1 MEDRVRR
8 LVGIDLGVTSAHS
21 VCVVRGDGTVLCRR
35 RCESTRESLEA
46 VEQAARAG
54 AEEAVLEV
62 VMEPTGGAWLPVAI
76 FFDSRGHT
84 VYLVSSAQAA
94 AVRRAL
100 SPHAKSNRID
110 AETLARMPLMGIR
123 GLRPLVLPDGDRAG
137 LNRMVRACGRL
148 SRQLA
153 DHKRRLKGLVR
164 QLLPLS
170 PLNGDLGKADLAVLE
185 RTGGDPRRLHKM
197 GRAQLSKL
205 IARASR
211 NQLGLERA
219 EIWLDSARHSLELY
233 SQHPA
238 VPYAQLAAEVITE
251 VQLLMAVET
260 QLAGFEQGRE
270 EAYLRVDDE
279 QLARSLPGLATVG
292 APVLMAYM
300 GDPQR
305 FPRTSH
311 FRSFTGWAP
320 RSSETGDND
329 RKGQPMS
336 KAGPGQLRTTLYLA
350 ADHARQEDPQL
361 ARVYYIQMVERGAS
375 HTKALSVV
383 AAKLGD
389 RALVVMKRGRPY
401 QLRDTDGR
409 PVTPAEA
416 KAIIASQ
423 WTVPEEVRR
432 RRRSRKQRR
441 KAPQPVL
448 SGKAKASTYR
458 PAARRPSSPS
468 ILPSHLTPIKDILQ
482 PLMERTDVST

>member
-1 MEDRVRR
+1 MEDRERR
-8 LVGIDLGVTSAHS
+8 LLGIDLGVTSAHS

-35 RCESTRESLEA
+35 RCEPTRESLEA
-46 VEQAARAG
+46 VEQAALAG
-54 AEEAVLEV
+54 ADQAVLEV

-76 FFDSRGHT
+76 FFHSRGHT
-84 VYLVSSAQAA
+84 VYRVSSAQAA

-100 SPHAKSNRID
+100 YPQAKSNRID

-123 GLRPLVLPDGDRAG
+123 LRPLVLPDRDRAG

-153 DHKRRLKGLVR
+153 DHKRRLKDLVR

-170 PLNGDLGKADLAVLE
+170 PLDGDLGKADLAVLE
-185 RTGGDPRRLHKM
+185 RTGGDPRRLYKM
-197 GRAQLSKL
+197 GRAQLGKL

-219 EIWLDSARHSLELY
+219 EIWLDSAHRSLELY
-233 SQHPA
+233 GQHPA
-238 VPYAQLAAEVITE
+238 FAYDQLAAEVITE
-251 VQLLMAVET
+251 VRLLMAVQT
-260 QLAGFEQGRE
+260 QLAGYEQGRE
-270 EAYLRVDDE
+270 GTYLRVDSE

-292 APVLMAYM
+292 APVLVAYM

-320 RSSETGDND
+320 RASETGDSD

-361 ARVYYIQMVERGAS
+361 ARVYYIQMVERGGS

-409 PVTPAEA
+409 PVSRAEA

-448 SGKAKASTYR
+448 SGQVKAGAQR
-458 PAARRPSSPS
+458 PAARRPSLPP
-468 ILPSHLTPIKDILQ
+468 ILPPRMTPIKDILH
-482 PLMERTDVST
+482 PFMERANVPD